1 MGGGEGPRIS
11 GRERPVLSSA
21 IVVATIAIL
30 FAANTLA
37 AGAALLMGR
46 DSTEAASS
54 CSTSRQPTICGW
66 ENITAQGPGGYY
78 VCTGSNGNEYSSG
91 PVYTDVSLVAQ
102 ASGGSPPYTFT
113 WNFLGEASNATGARI
128 TENFSQPYPPLVN
141 VSVQDSQGEKNWLFI
156 QLPEPGTP
164 RSFKYRDPRV
174 AILPAQ
180 CTTSCLWS
188 TDASPHLWYW
198 IEGWLKTSH
207 VPEFWSV
214 RLDRKT
220 PRGGQFGDCSR
231 RASLSLRP
239 KSPRCSAMGGSNT
252 QALCSLELRS
262 IEGSKWHRLLSG

>member
-164 RSFKYRDPRV
+164 RIDCPFYPFSTFLFLLMV
-174 AILPAQ
+174 IAVVVALVIAILFLQ
-180 CTTSCLWS
+180 
-188 TDASPHLWYW
+188 
-198 IEGWLKTSH
+198 
-207 VPEFWSV
+207 
-214 RLDRKT
+214 
-220 PRGGQFGDCSR
+220 R
-231 RASLSLRP
+231 RRRRSKARP
-239 KSPRCSAMGGSNT
+239 
-252 QALCSLELRS
+252 S
-262 IEGSKWHRLLSG
+262 IPT